1 LRTPWP
7 IAVAAFAFLAALC
20 ACESEEPETEPTTTQ
35 TVEPVLEFS
44 TMYLPSAYVL
54 TRERTGDCAEAMD
67 ALSGLDVELTD
78 HGVAPAGPPF
88 IHYLGKGDDGCTRYQ
103 VGVCVSSEVS
113 PWGDLSTQNLPER
126 LVAYLETSGPWS
138 DTRAWEHGE
147 LAAWAEKAGFE
158 ITGTACDYFL
168 NWGTEGLP
176 ESLMAEVTLPITVP
190 EEPEE

>member
-1 LRTPWP
+1 LRSRWS
-7 IAVAAFAFLAALC
+7 IVVAASVLLAALC
-20 ACESEEPETEPTTTQ
+20 ACESEEPETERTTD

-44 TMYLPSAYVL
+44 TMYLQSASAL
-54 TRERTGDCAEAMD
+54 LRERTGEYTDGMD
-67 ALSGLDVELTD
+67 ALAGLDTELAA

-88 IHYLGKGDDGCTRYQ
+88 IRYLGKGDDGRARYQ
-103 VGVCVSSEVS
+103 VGVCVSSEVN

-138 DTRAWEHGE
+138 ETRAWEHEE

-176 ESLMAEVTLPITVP
+176 DSLMAEVTLPIQVP